1 MVVTP
6 DGKTAF
12 VTNANFADQ
21 PGPTGDSVST
31 IEVKTRTKHLTDITV
46 GPHGAVK
53 ERTQLPIATRSA
65 GAHNNAPTTVP
76 IAPEPAIR
84 APSDTRLGLSGAR
97 PYLPI
102 RGRPP
107 RTERAHRTSP
117 DKCC

>member
-1 MVVTP
+1 VKARTKHPIDITVARTRRVWSY
-6 DGKTAF
+6 GKTAF

-31 IEVKTRTKHLTDITV
+31 IDVKTRTKHLTDITV

-97 PYLPI
+97 P
-102 RGRPP
+102 
-107 RTERAHRTSP
+107 
-117 DKCC
+117 